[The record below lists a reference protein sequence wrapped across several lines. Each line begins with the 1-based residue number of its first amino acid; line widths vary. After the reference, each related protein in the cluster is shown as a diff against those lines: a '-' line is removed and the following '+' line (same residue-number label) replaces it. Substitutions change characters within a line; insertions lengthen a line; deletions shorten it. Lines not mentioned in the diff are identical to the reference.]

1 MYFDILFLL
10 FLYKWNFFLGN
21 IFIIFCQHCNIFLP
35 ESEFFECGNEFLS
48 HLIYIFPNCIVF
60 EICDWNFIIKI
71 PDGIY
76 CRLCIFQD
84 NNIDQ
89 RFLHKK
95 KNSLLHL
102 FISSGPENVSY
113 IQIDICSIFPFCIY
127 WKILKLFKM
136 RISLLIKYKNNFKYF
151 QMTTRLKTNNS
162 KNTKKKKI

>member
-95 KNSLLHL
+95 KKFITTSIHFFWSWKWFLYTDRYLLH
-102 FISSGPENVSY
+102 Y
-113 IQIDICSIFPFCIY
+113 SILY
-127 WKILKLFKM
+127 ILKN
-136 RISLLIKYKNNFKYF
+136 IKIVQNANITSY
-151 QMTTRLKTNNS
+151 Q
-162 KNTKKKKI
+162 I

>member
-1 MYFDILFLL
+1 MWYGKVDVEIRQTGNCILTSCSCCF
-10 FLYKWNFFLGN
+10 YTNEIFFLGN

-48 HLIYIFPNCIVF
+48 HLIYIFPNGIVF

-95 KNSLLHL
+95 KIHYYIYSFLLVL
-102 FISSGPENVSY
+102 KMFL
-113 IQIDICSIFPFCIY
+113 IY
-127 WKILKLFKM
+127 
-136 RISLLIKYKNNFKYF
+136 R
-151 QMTTRLKTNNS
+151 
-162 KNTKKKKI
+162 